1 MTWKCDIIILNMY
14 LLLRLELKVSL
25 YMDKKNAIIKQ
36 KEVMLDMNK

>member
-14 LLLRLELKVSL
+14 LLLRLELKVAL